1 MHSKCG
7 DISNRR
13 SVMLTSTQLKPQI
26 LYVAST
32 ANILT
37 DALILVT
44 PIPMLWNLEVSKSR
58 KLSLSLLLFPGVF
71 VISAAVVRVV
81 MSLQAQPS
89 ALNINRWG
97 VRETLAGIIAVNIP
111 ILRPMLRRSFWMRGP
126 MMTDRSKTPDAAFG
140 SRRTP
145 RKWTTQSS
153 SSAHIQSFDPE
164 RQTNVMFRD
173 KQGVAIEMADH
184 SSECSSN
191 PSQRRSDSEE
201 FIIQRPQA
209 PPRHDPVAGNN
220 GVLVETTFGNT
231 VEYQHEDFRPVVPRG
246 LGQEDLNYVRSVSH
260 NN

>member
-1 MHSKCG
+1 
-7 DISNRR
+7 
-13 SVMLTSTQLKPQI
+13 
-26 LYVAST
+26 
-32 ANILT
+32 
-37 DALILVT
+37 
-44 PIPMLWNLEVSKSR
+44 MLWNLEVSRSR

-71 VISAAVVRVV
+71 VIAAAVVRVV
-81 MSLQAQPS
+81 MSLQASPS

-111 ILRPMLRRSFWMRGP
+111 ILRPMLRRSFWTRGP
-126 MMTDRSKTPDAAFG
+126 MMSDRSKTPDATFG

-145 RKWTTQSS
+145 RKWTLSS
-153 SSAHIQSFDPE
+153 SSAHVDSFDPE
-164 RQTNVMFRD
+164 RQRDVHLRD
-173 KQGVAIEMADH
+173 KSGVVIEMTDH

-209 PPRHDPVAGNN
+209 PSRQERAGNG

-260 NN
+260 NS